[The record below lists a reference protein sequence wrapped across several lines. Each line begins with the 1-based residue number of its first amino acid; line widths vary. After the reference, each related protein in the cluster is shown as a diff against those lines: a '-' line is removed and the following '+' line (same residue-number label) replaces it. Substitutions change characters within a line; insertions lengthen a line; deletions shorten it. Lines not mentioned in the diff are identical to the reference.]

1 MVLVEF
7 LDGRVELLTFLA
19 LNEQFCNLS
28 ASFMVLRPHFSDL
41 AFLGSAFAPP
51 LSGPK
56 SVLGE
61 LTLMFVESSLS
72 AGVPELA
79 LIVAKVLPRETNNFR
94 ESTVI
99 RLDLGGDMLTLD
111 KRRSE

>member
-1 MVLVEF
+1 MLVEF
-7 LDGRVELLTFLA
+7 LDGHVKLLTFLA
-19 LNEQFCNLS
+19 LNEQFCDLS
-28 ASFMVLRPHFSDL
+28 ASFVILWPHLSDL

-61 LTLMFVESSLS
+61 LTLMLVKSSLS
-72 AGVPELA
+72 PGVPELA
-79 LIVAKVLPRETNNFR
+79 LIVAEVLPRETNNFR
-94 ESTVI
+94 ESTMI